1 MKLNTLKSK
10 NRRRSK
16 RVGRGDGSGKGK
28 TSGRGTKGQKSRA
41 GARIRPGFEGGQT
54 PIFQRLPKVRGISR
68 KQPEKTPIVNL
79 YDLEKFFAAGS
90 TVDLV
95 ALKKAGMIEKSARD
109 VKILGEGELTKSLT
123 VNVAVSKSAKEK
135 IEKAGG
141 KVISVL
147 KE

>member
-1 MKLNTLKSK
+1 MKLNTLKVQG
-10 NRRRSK
+10 RRRSK

-68 KQPEKTPIVNL
+68 RQPQKASVVNL
-79 YDLEKFFAAGS
+79 NDLEKFFAAGAR
-90 TVDLV
+90 VDSVALAKAGLV
-95 ALKKAGMIEKSARD
+95 ARSARK
-109 VKILGEGELTKSLT
+109 VKILGEGKLTKPLT
-123 VNVAVSKSAKEK
+123 VNMVTSESAKEK